1 MANLFNAR
9 EILAESYRNR
19 LPRLRGVEPGGNW
32 IDIRC
37 LHLPFNEEL
46 SDACRFLPERCL
58 LRAPG
63 HAAEGVR
70 LSPSAAD
77 LSGMETDH
85 G

>member
-37 LHLPFNEEL
+37 FGLPFNE
-46 SDACRFLPERCL
+46 FLPARCL
-58 LRAPG
+58 IAPG

-70 LSPSAAD
+70 LSPSAANPSD
-77 LSGMETDH
+77 LPAA
-85 G
+85 